1 MTYTRLCDE
10 IEKLDTIDR
19 IECKQLLQKA
29 YRESMES
36 DKTFLRWL
44 EGVEREKVVYDDF
57 QKSIRKYSRK
67 IQREKA
73 QKTINGYDF
82 EYFIQYYNSTAIDD
96 NLYY

>member
-10 IEKLDTIDR
+10 IDKLNDVDKK
-19 IECKQLLQKA
+19 ECKQLLQTA
-29 YRESMES
+29 YRKSMES

-44 EGVEREKVVYDDF
+44 EGVEREKVVYEDF
-57 QKSIRKYSRK
+57 NKAIHKYSRK
-67 IQREKA
+67 IKREKV

-82 EYFIQYYNSTAIDD
+82 EYFIQYYNSSAIDD